1 VEKIDRIMTRSSKA
15 LSYISAGVIFL
26 MMLLVVCDVF
36 LRYVFS
42 APIKGSYE
50 MVSLLM
56 TMAVFFSFA
65 YAQKTKSLVY
75 MTFFMRK
82 LPRPLPMV
90 VWALT
95 NLLGFGVSLILTVAS
110 FQQTVVMRT
119 MATTTASLYIPLYPF
134 YFIMGIAFAGFTLVV
149 FYDAAKAVAALFSK
163 KVAEIVISE
172 WPL

>member
-1 VEKIDRIMTRSSKA
+1 MERVDRWMTRSSKA
-15 LSYISAGVIFL
+15 MAYVSAFMIMV

-50 MVSLLM
+50 IVSLLM
-56 TMAVFFSFA
+56 TLVVFFSFA

-82 LPRPLPMV
+82 LPSRMPHVL
-90 VWALT
+90 WALT
-95 NLLGFGVSLILTVAS
+95 NLCSFGISVLLTVAA
-110 FQQTVVMRT
+110 FQQTGVIRK

-134 YFIMGIAFAGFTLVV
+134 YFIMGLAFVGFTLTL
-149 FYDAAKAVAALFSK
+149 FYDAVKAVLGVFSK
-163 KVAEIVISE
+163 RIGEIVKAE

>member
-1 VEKIDRIMTRSSKA
+1 MTRSSKA

-110 FQQTVVMRT
+110 FQQTVVIRT
-119 MATTTASLYIPLYPF
+119 MATTTASLYIPLYRS
-134 YFIMGIAFAGFTLVV
+134 TLSWASRSRGSPSWC
-149 FYDAAKAVAALFSK
+149 FMTPPKRSPRSLAKRSRRL
-163 KVAEIVISE
+163 
-172 WPL
+172 

>member
-1 VEKIDRIMTRSSKA
+1 MEKLDKIMTRGSKA
-15 LSYISAGVIFL
+15 MANISALVIMV

-36 LRYVFS
+36 LRYLFS

-56 TMAVFFSFA
+56 TLVVFFSFA

-82 LPRPLPMV
+82 LPLRMPIIM
-90 VWALT
+90 WAVTNILSFGISVLLT
-95 NLLGFGVSLILTVAS
+95 IAS
-110 FQQTVVMRT
+110 FQQTKVIRGM
-119 MATTTASLYIPLYPF
+119 MTTTASLYIPLYPF
-134 YFIMGIAFAGFTLVV
+134 YFLMGIAFVGFTIIL
-149 FYDAAKAVAALFSK
+149 FYDAAKATVAVFNK
-163 KVAEIVISE
+163 KVAEVVKAE